1 MKNLI
6 EFFKC
11 AADKDSIFNNYIHLV
26 TFADGTLR
34 IRTVAHI
41 NFHFFFHYL
50 YRVKEALP
58 VICISIMTFLNNY
71 SDQKVKNASKTY
83 CVHIY
88 YYD

>member
-26 TFADGTLR
+26 TFADGKLR

-41 NFHFFFHYL
+41 NFHFFSFFIPSESGFAFYL
-50 YRVKEALP
+50 YFHHDFFEYL
-58 VICISIMTFLNNY
+58 
-71 SDQKVKNASKTY
+71 
-83 CVHIY
+83 
-88 YYD
+88 

>member
-26 TFADGTLR
+26 TFADGKLR

-41 NFHFFFHYL
+41 NFHFFFIFYT
-50 YRVKEALP
+50 E
-58 VICISIMTFLNNY
+58 
-71 SDQKVKNASKTY
+71 
-83 CVHIY
+83 
-88 YYD
+88 

>member
-26 TFADGTLR
+26 TLADGTLR

-41 NFHFFFHYL
+41 NFHFFFSFFIPSERGFACYL
-50 YRVKEALP
+50 YFHHDFFE
-58 VICISIMTFLNNY
+58 
-71 SDQKVKNASKTY
+71 
-83 CVHIY
+83 
-88 YYD
+88 